1 MLAGYNEKGASI
13 FCPKR
18 CLNNCIKIEWRSYKL
33 IRESKV
39 DEYKKKKMRM
49 QKDSK
54 PTTLKKSTA
63 NKQEE

>member
-18 CLNNCIKIEWRSYKL
+18 CLNNCIKIEWRSYML

-39 DEYKKKKMRM
+39 DEYKKKMRM

-54 PTTLKKSTA
+54 PTPLKKSTT

>member
-13 FCPKR
+13 W

-39 DEYKKKKMRM
+39 DEYKKNENAEGFY
-49 QKDSK
+49 
-54 PTTLKKSTA
+54 A
-63 NKQEE
+63 NTFKEKYR